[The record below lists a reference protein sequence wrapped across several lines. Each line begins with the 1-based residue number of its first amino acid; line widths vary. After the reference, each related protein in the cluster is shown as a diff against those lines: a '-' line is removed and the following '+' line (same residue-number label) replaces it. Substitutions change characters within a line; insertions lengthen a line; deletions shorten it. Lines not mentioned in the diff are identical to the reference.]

1 MGGWRGKLRYVM
13 HPEWIQTFDSL
24 KGIRKIQKTGKNVQ
38 QMQEKTPKLAAAAEN
53 TQVP

>member
-1 MGGWRGKLRYVM
+1 MGGWRGKLRYVT
-13 HPEWIQTFDSL
+13 HPEWIQTFDFL

-38 QMQEKTPKLAAAAEN
+38 QMQEKTPKLAAAAEI